1 MASKLND
8 TNSSSSKNT
17 ESSKLF
23 FEINDKNG
31 MCENGRD
38 FRYNSS
44 KRIVEIIKTPWN
56 LWKPNKNNR
65 LALLPIE
72 IMSKI
77 GEYLPSEDH
86 ILLYKIFALP
96 WFTSSDALAIK
107 ILKECMKSLDFASHP
122 TLTFPPDTFDPRPH
136 LPPINLYRS
145 LGDKIDRKVENFDA
159 KVKLFQHLRTM
170 LGKKD
175 IYKYESLD
183 INDHS
188 FKMCLHCVIPAIIID
203 DVLINT
209 NLRRRQSFLSISN
222 VDFNSG
228 PVRVE
233 VDCINCHNSLALNAM
248 QKSQFNLHLLLPIVG
263 RRIPRGVVYSN
274 FITSKKTLWTS
285 RKCYIQTNES
295 TFEYES
301 IPYDCTNCELSPAQ
315 RASNVVHEYELDWK
329 DWNINKLVIT
339 ESQQQF
345 DDNRA
350 SNDSY
355 STNSTF

>member
-122 TLTFPPDTFDPRPH
+122 TLTLPPDTFDPRPH

-209 NLRRRQSFLSISN
+209 NLRRRQSFLSISDA
-222 VDFNSG
+222 DFDAG
-228 PVRVE
+228 PILIE
-233 VDCINCHNSLALNAM
+233 FTCMCNYHEPLALNVM
-248 QKSQFNLHLLLPIVG
+248 QRSQFNLHLQLPIAGHAHDPKRV
-263 RRIPRGVVYSN
+263 IYSN
-274 FITSKKTLWTS
+274 FTTSEKISWKSKKCYVKMDTLFCSSCESSPTL
-285 RKCYIQTNES
+285 QES
-295 TFEYES
+295 TFTVREH
-301 IPYDCTNCELSPAQ
+301 ELS
-315 RASNVVHEYELDWK
+315 WK
-329 DWNINKLVIT
+329 GWTRDQFEVT
-339 ESQQQF
+339 EDRQQF

-350 SNDSY
+350 ANNY
-355 STNSTF
+355 WSTNSTFYKH